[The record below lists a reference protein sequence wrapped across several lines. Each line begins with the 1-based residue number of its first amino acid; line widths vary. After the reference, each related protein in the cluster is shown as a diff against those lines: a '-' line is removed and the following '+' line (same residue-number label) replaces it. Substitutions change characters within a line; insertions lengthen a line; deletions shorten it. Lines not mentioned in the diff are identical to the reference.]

1 MQDIGKENA
10 CSIVPKSVPYNK
22 TTLVGNVDRMIL
34 QTSKRDYT
42 PEEYLEFEIHSEER
56 HEYIDGEIVLMT
68 GGLPNH
74 NKIAGNLY
82 IALSIDLK
90 RKPYE
95 IYITDQRLW
104 IPKKRIY
111 TYPDVMVMPQPIQ
124 YQEGRRD
131 TLINPIFV
139 AEVLSKSTR
148 SYDREEKFEAYQ
160 TISQFQEYLLIDQY
174 KVQIEHRIKDDNGI
188 WTTTTYEDEN
198 LAVSLN
204 SVPCQFVI
212 ADLYDKVDFSADQE

>member
-1 MQDIGKENA
+1 
-10 CSIVPKSVPYNK
+10 
-22 TTLVGNVDRMIL
+22 MIL

-74 NKIAGNLY
+74 NTIAVNLSGT
-82 IALSIDLK
+82 LNFELR
-90 RKPYE
+90 RKPYRTF
-95 IYITDQRLW
+95 IADQRLW

-111 TYPDVMVMPQPIQ
+111 TYPDVMVMQQPIQ

-131 TLINPIFV
+131 TLINPVFI

-148 SYDREEKFEAYQ
+148 SYDRGEKFEAYQ
-160 TISQFQEYLLIDQY
+160 TIAQFQEYLLIDQY
-174 KVQIEHRIKDDNGI
+174 KVHIEHRIKTDNGI

-204 SVPCQFVI
+204 AVPCQFVI
-212 ADLYDKVDFSADQE
+212 ADLYDKVDFNAEQE